1 MNNIKKISRC
11 ILVLVMLALVLPAC
25 STGEGT
31 LEVTPNTPTPTSI
44 PLTPTITPTP
54 SPTPVPTAR
63 SLVEE
68 IEEDEGVYRN
78 DFFGVMLEYPTNW
91 ELVESSQSGTFLL
104 TVKNPI
110 RPVFVYLSTYIR
122 EEGSTFEESVL
133 ELFDIL
139 AEDFG
144 LEDLTGVD
152 IDPDYL
158 RIDDMNVWRG
168 IQEGDWDGDLFRVEL
183 LSIERGGRTFVVW
196 IIGYATFH
204 DANSSQ
210 LADIRQSFR
219 LYSPTPYGVN
229 RENALFLTSGEPR
242 TLDPALHQGSAG
254 SIIGDIFSGLVR
266 LDANLQPIPDLA
278 ERWEVSSG
286 GAVYTFFLRKNVTF
300 HSGRTFTAQDVI
312 FSWER
317 AANPDLDSP
326 TAGTYLTDILGVQ
339 EVIDGEATD
348 ISGVR
353 AIDDYTLEVTLD
365 APKVYFL
372 SKLAYPTSWI
382 VDQETVDEIDDNP
395 IGTGPFKMVKH
406 VENEIMILARNEHYH
421 LGYVPLE
428 YLVYL
433 IYQGYSIRMYEG
445 DLIDMVSID
454 EELLSR
460 AEDINDPL
468 YGNVHP
474 DSGLCI
480 NYVVFD
486 STQSPFEDPLVREAF
501 ARVIDRDR
509 FNEVIYEGKG
519 VIAKGLYPP
528 GLPGYNANVVP
539 LSYDPELALEALS
552 ESSYGSIEALPEIIF
567 TVSSSG
573 SGLGTI
579 DALLVGMWEEALGI
593 SIKVDQIDYR
603 DYRDEVNAGNH
614 GQILYEGWCADYADP
629 ENFADV
635 LFHTGKPTNE
645 SNYSNPEIDALL
657 EQARAE
663 TDVETRIALYQQIEQ
678 MLIDE
683 VAAVFLFHSRAYYV
697 VIKPYMVGYVTTP
710 IGIAQ
715 HMNVWIERDE

>member
-1 MNNIKKISRC
+1 MNKIKIINRF
-11 ILVLVMLALVLPAC
+11 IHVLVMLALVLPAC
-25 STGEGT
+25 TAGEGT
-31 LEVTPNTPTPTSI
+31 LEVTPITPAPTKVPPTPTIS
-44 PLTPTITPTP
+44 P

-63 SLVEE
+63 PLVEE
-68 IEEDEGVYRN
+68 IEEDVGVYRN
-78 DFFGVMLEYPTNW
+78 DIFGVTLEFPTNW
-91 ELVESSQSGTFLL
+91 ELLESSQSGTFLL

-122 EEGSTFEESVL
+122 EEEKTFEESVL
-133 ELFDIL
+133 ELLDIL
-139 AEDFG
+139 AEDFE
-144 LEDLTGVD
+144 LEDLSGVD

-158 RIDDMNVWRG
+158 RIDDMDVWRG
-168 IQEGDWDGDLFRVEL
+168 IQEGDWDGDSFRVEL
-183 LSIERGGRTFVVW
+183 LSVERGGRIFVVW
-196 IIGYATFH
+196 ILGYAVYH
-204 DANSSQ
+204 DDNTAQ
-210 LADIRQSFR
+210 LAEIRQSFQ

-229 RENALFLTSGEPR
+229 RENALFLTLGEPR

-317 AANPDLDSP
+317 ATNPDLDSP
-326 TAGTYLTDILGVQ
+326 TAGTYLTDIVGVQ
-339 EVIDGEATD
+339 EVIDGAATE

-382 VDQETVDEIDDNP
+382 VDKETVDEIDDNP

-445 DLIDMVSID
+445 GLIDRVSID

-460 AEDINDPL
+460 AEDIDDPL

-474 DSGLCI
+474 DNNLCI
-480 NYVVFD
+480 FYIVFD
-486 STQSPFEDPLVREAF
+486 STQQPFEDPLVREAF

-509 FNEVIYEGKG
+509 YNEVIYEGKG

-528 GLPGYNANVVP
+528 GLPGYNADVVP
-539 LSYDPELALEALS
+539 LSYDPDRALEAMS

-573 SGLGTI
+573 SGLDTS
-579 DALLVGMWEEALGI
+579 DALLVGMWEEALGV
-593 SIKVDQIDYR
+593 SIMVDQINYR

-614 GQILYEGWCADYADP
+614 GQILFEGWCADYADP

-635 LFHTGKPTNE
+635 LFYTGKPTNE

-663 TDVETRIALYQQIEQ
+663 IDVETRIALYQQIEQ
-678 MLIDE
+678 MLIDD

-697 VIKPYMVGYVTTP
+697 VIKPYVVGYVTTP

-715 HMNVWIERDE
+715 HMNVWIDRDE